1 MAKADRRP
9 MTLLMI
15 SAEAERVHM
24 ALMMGATAAAMGR
37 PVTFFF
43 SKAAVRFLTN
53 GGWDEFR
60 TATGHPAP
68 AMDKTLDI
76 KGVADTSV
84 LMDGLAALDVRFV
97 ACETALRE
105 HDVDPVEL
113 ITRPA
118 VEVSGL
124 ADVIEKG
131 AGGDW
136 LTF

>member
-15 SAEAERVHM
+15 SAEAERLHM
-24 ALMMGATAAAMGR
+24 ALMAGATAAAMGR

-43 SKAAVRFLTN
+43 SKSAIRFLEKE
-53 GGWDEFR
+53 GWATFR
-60 TATGHPAP
+60 TSTGVPATS
-68 AMDKTLDI
+68 MDKMLEG
-76 KGVADTSV
+76 KGVADTGV
-84 LMDGLAALDVRFV
+84 LLDGLAALDVRFV

-105 HDVDPVEL
+105 HDIDAVDL
-113 ITRPA
+113 TTRPA